1 MNAESADL
9 LLEHMRGLQA
19 AFDAKIRYDEVR
31 ERLVESMSEELAA
44 HRQGLFQMQL
54 RPLLHDLI
62 QMHDDLTKMSESADS
77 RPETVH
83 ALGLF
88 RDTVEQA
95 LARNGVER
103 YTVDGDTVDRAR
115 QKVISVVDT
124 PDPAADRQLAR
135 RLRPGF
141 TWNGAVLRPEW
152 VSAYRHVA
160 ALPEEKAQSAAGVER
175 DGTARPVEMAH
186 IASRAEEGAPS

>member
-1 MNAESADL
+1 MGAEPADL

-62 QMHDDLTKMSESADS
+62 QMHDDLTKMSESPDS
-77 RPETVH
+77 PPETVH

-95 LARNGVER
+95 LARYGVER

-124 PDPAADRQLAR
+124 PDPAVDRQLAR

-141 TWNGAVLRPEW
+141 TWNGKVLRPEW

-160 ALPEEKAQSAAGVER
+160 ALPEEKAQSAAGVEH
-175 DGTARPVEMAH
+175 DGTARPVEMAQ
-186 IASRAEEGAPS
+186 IASRTEEGAPS